1 MIFRAVFYMC
11 LVLLSTNSR
20 SDDDAWPLA
29 TAVTASGVFS
39 QILSDS
45 SGTALVE
52 TRGTFS
58 AIKPDLYRWE
68 IDSPDRQ
75 LLVLNEDGFWQWDKD
90 LDIVILRDR
99 PHLEDLP
106 LARIWEG
113 NSGHAGSVGS
123 SEPALSSGIER
134 MTLISSAANNIEIR
148 LTDALDQETVLRLKL
163 SATSNLS
170 PSDFAFEFPAGAEFY
185 NESSTAAPS
194 ITLETTP

>member
-29 TAVTASGVFS
+29 TAVTASGGFS

-75 LLVLNEDGFWQWDKD
+75 LLLLNEDGFWQWDKD

-99 PHLEDLP
+99 PNLEDLP

-113 NSGHAGSVGS
+113 NSGHAGSIGL
-123 SEPALSSGIER
+123 PDTALPSGIER
-134 MTLISSAANNIEIR
+134 ITLIASAADTIEIR
-148 LTDALDQETVLRLKL
+148 LTDALDQETFISLRLIE
-163 SATSNLS
+163 SSNLS
-170 PSDFAFEFPAGAEFY
+170 PSDFMFEIPDGAEFY
-185 NESSTAAPS
+185 NESSTAAHS

>member
-20 SDDDAWPLA
+20 SDDHAWPLA

-75 LLVLNEDGFWQWDKD
+75 LLLLNEDGFWQWDKD

-99 PHLEDLP
+99 PNLEDLP
-106 LARIWEG
+106 LALIWEG
-113 NSGHAGSVGS
+113 SSGHSGSIETS
-123 SEPALSSGIER
+123 TTALPSGIER
-134 MTLISSAANNIEIR
+134 ITLTSSAADSIEIR
-148 LTDALDQETVLRLKL
+148 LTDALDQETVLRLRL
-163 SATSNLS
+163 METSNLS
-170 PSDFAFEFPAGAEFY
+170 PSDFAFEFPEGAEFY
-185 NESSTAAPS
+185 NESSAAAPWL
-194 ITLETTP
+194 TLETRP

>member
-1 MIFRAVFYMC
+1 MIVRAVFYMC
-11 LVLLSTNSR
+11 LVLLSTNTL

-29 TAVTASGVFS
+29 TAVTAKGVFS
-39 QILSDS
+39 QALTDS
-45 SGTALVE
+45 SGATLVE

-99 PHLEDLP
+99 PNLEDLP

-113 NSGHAGSVGS
+113 NSGCAGSIES
-123 SEPALSSGIER
+123 SEPGLPSGIER
-134 MTLISSAANNIEIR
+134 MTLISSAADNIEIR